1 MNYYNYFTEIE
12 ELFARRRGRSLLLSP
27 LDWTLMESWQER
39 GVPLHLV
46 LRSVEK
52 VFDNADKQPQRKR
65 SIKSLA
71 YCKEEVEAQYA
82 EWLEAQVGK
91 SNETGDENAAADE
104 FAIDEIVLHLAEG
117 RRRLIEIADGVTDA
131 GLREACLRGAARL
144 EELGA
149 AEGAE
154 RVEQSL
160 EQIEAMLDDALLETA
175 DAVGIRVETENS
187 LAEYRSTMDPDA
199 YQNTLRLMLL
209 KKLRER
215 AGVPRLSLFYL

>member
-12 ELFARRRGRSLLLSP
+12 ETFARRRGRSLLLSP

-52 VFDNADKQPQRKR
+52 VFDNADKQPHRKR

-91 SNETGDENAAADE
+91 SDDAEPDAPATDE
-104 FAIDEIVLHLAEG
+104 FAVDEIMLHLAEG
-117 RRRLIEIADGVTDA
+117 RRRLIEIAETAADA
-131 GLREACLRGAARL
+131 HLREACLRGAARL
-144 EELGA
+144 EELDA

-154 RVEQSL
+154 RVEESL
-160 EQIEAMLDDALLETA
+160 AQIEAMLDDSLLGSV
-175 DAVGIRVETENS
+175 DAAEARVEIENS
-187 LAEYRSTMDPDA
+187 LTEYRNTMDPES

-209 KKLRER
+209 KKLRQR

>member
-12 ELFARRRGRSLLLSP
+12 ETFARRRGRSLLLSP

-52 VFDNADKQPQRKR
+52 VFDNADKQPNRKR
-65 SIKSLA
+65 TIKSLA

-91 SNETGDENAAADE
+91 SDESETETAASDE
-104 FAIDEIVLHLAEG
+104 FAADEIVLHLAEG
-117 RRRLIEIADGVTDA
+117 RRRLIEIAAEISDS

-144 EELGA
+144 EELDA

-154 RVEQSL
+154 RIEQSL
-160 EQIEAMLDDALLETA
+160 EQIESMLDAALLESDQA
-175 DAVGIRVETENS
+175 AELRAETEKS
-187 LAEYRSTMDPDA
+187 LADYRSTMDPDA

>member
-1 MNYYNYFTEIE
+1 LNYYNYFTEIE
-12 ELFARRRGRSLLLSP
+12 ETFVRRRGRSLLLSP

-52 VFDNADKQPQRKR
+52 VFDNADKQPNRKR

-91 SNETGDENAAADE
+91 SDETESDVVAVDDFAA
-104 FAIDEIVLHLAEG
+104 DEIVLHIAEG
-117 RRRLIEIADGVTDA
+117 RRRLIEIAGEAPDSV
-131 GLREACLRGAARL
+131 LRETCLRGAARL
-144 EELGA
+144 EELDA
-149 AEGAE
+149 IEGAE
-154 RVEQSL
+154 RIEQSL
-160 EQIEAMLDDALLETA
+160 EQIESMLDAALLECE
-175 DAVGIRVETENS
+175 DAIGIRVETENA
-187 LAEYRSTMDPDA
+187 LAEYKNTMDPEA